1 MADEDEPDAQFS
13 VAVEDFGGAWAHV
26 AQARHAHATP
36 ELIDAALCAPSV
48 HRCDAHGRALA
59 AQALAVRLPLKNIT
73 LPNKFGNPVPLD
85 SLHIRCAAR
94 AVMHP
99 ARSAAPPNSGRV
111 MRPPPAGS
119 CSPAT
124 RATPSCGRSWRAP

>member
-26 AQARHAHATP
+26 AQARHARAAP
-36 ELIDAALCAPSV
+36 EPDAAALCAPSV
-48 HRCDAHGRALA
+48 HRCHAHGRALA
-59 AQALAVRLPLKNIT
+59 AQALAERLPLKNIT

-94 AVMHP
+94 AAMHSAP
-99 ARSAAPPNSGRV
+99 RLHAACGARTHAAEHLLIRTGINAQQFSSTW
-111 MRPPPAGS
+111 A
-119 CSPAT
+119 
-124 RATPSCGRSWRAP
+124 RA